1 MEYKYDINPNLW
13 NEVNGQN
20 PGVKIFRKALNYE
33 KIKLILWG
41 MWINTSFNKPLLQ
54 WESVLNW
61 GLYVN
66 KFPSY
71 YMFQA

>member
-33 KIKLILWG
+33 KIKTHF
-41 MWINTSFNKPLLQ
+41 MRH
-54 WESVLNW
+54 
-61 GLYVN
+61 VN
-66 KFPSY
+66 
-71 YMFQA
+71 